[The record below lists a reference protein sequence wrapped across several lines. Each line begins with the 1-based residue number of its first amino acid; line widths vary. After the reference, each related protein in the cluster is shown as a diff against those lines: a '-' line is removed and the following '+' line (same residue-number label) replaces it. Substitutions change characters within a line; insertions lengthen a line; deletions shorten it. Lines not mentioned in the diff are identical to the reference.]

1 MGLDVELLDIPKEEV
16 VVYDTYVTHNL
27 GLMAKEAGIYMA
39 CWRPEEINATK
50 AKDIISI
57 LEEGLKKLKDNPD
70 HYKQFNPSNKWGD
83 YDGFVKWVEKYLQ
96 ACKEH
101 PEARII
107 VDR

>member
-1 MGLDVELLDIPKEEV
+1 MGLNVELLKIPKEEV
-16 VVYDTYVTHNL
+16 VVYETYVTHNL
-27 GLMAKEAGIYMA
+27 CLMAKEAGIYMA